1 MDNITHIYLLRHG
14 ETQHGVAQHGVVQ
27 GAARFH
33 GSTNVALSEH
43 GWTQMWAAVGNEPYW
58 NRIISSPLSRCADFA
73 QALSQQHDIP
83 LQLDVR
89 IREIHFGIWEGKSAE
104 EIMLDDVDALT
115 RYWQDPT
122 QHTPHDGESLTNFE
136 ARILSFWQEI
146 ITQYRGEKVLLIAH
160 GGVIRLLL
168 CHILQRPLQRIL
180 EVEVAHAT
188 IHAIRIEHTQQHIQP
203 QRHTAFIETKI

>member
-14 ETQHGVAQHGVVQ
+14 ETQGSS
-27 GAARFH
+27 RFH
-33 GSTNVALSEH
+33 GSTNIALSEH
-43 GWTQMWAAVGNEPYW
+43 GWTQMWATVENEPHW

-83 LQLDVR
+83 LKLDAR
-89 IREIHFGIWEGKSAE
+89 IKEIHFGLWEGKSAE
-104 EIMLDDVDALT
+104 EIMSDDVDALT

-122 QHTPHDGESLTNFE
+122 QYTPQDGESLTDFE
-136 ARILSFWQEI
+136 VRVLSFWHEI
-146 ITQYRGEKVLLIAH
+146 ISQYRGKKVLLIAH

-188 IHAIRIEHTQQHIQP
+188 IHTIRIEHTQQHIQP

>member
-1 MDNITHIYLLRHG
+1 MHNMTHICLLRHG
-14 ETQHGVAQHGVVQ
+14 ETQGG
-27 GAARFH
+27 ARFH
-33 GSTNVALSEH
+33 GSSDVLLSEH
-43 GWTQMWAAVGNEPYW
+43 GWSQMQAAVENKNNW

-73 QALSQQHDIP
+73 QTLKQRYDIP
-83 LQLDVR
+83 LQFDTR
-89 IREIHFGIWEGKSAE
+89 IKEIHFGIWEGKSAE
-104 EIMLDDVDALT
+104 EIMRNDVDALT

-122 QHTPHDGESLTNFE
+122 QYTPHDGESLIDFE

-146 ITQYRGEKVLLIAH
+146 ITRYRGEKILLIAH

-188 IHAIRIEHTQQHIQP
+188 IHVIRIEHTQQHIQP
-203 QRHTAFIETKI
+203 QAHTAFIETKI